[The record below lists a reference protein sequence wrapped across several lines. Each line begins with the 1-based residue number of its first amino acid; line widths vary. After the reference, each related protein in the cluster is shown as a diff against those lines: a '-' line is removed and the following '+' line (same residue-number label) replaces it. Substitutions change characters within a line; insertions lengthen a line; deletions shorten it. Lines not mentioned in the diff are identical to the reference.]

1 MTLRIK
7 KILMLSTALLLT
19 ASCVNAQYIRYTK
32 AYGKKY
38 VYLKDVAKYY
48 GMSLVKGR
56 KGCELRSRYSRI
68 IFTYNK
74 RSASLNGIKINFL
87 HAPFVS
93 KGEPM
98 LSEVD
103 FLSLLD
109 PMLRK
114 GALKRGKVKTI
125 MIDPGHGG
133 KDTGAIGTRYREK
146 NIVLEISRKLR
157 NLLKARGYRV
167 LMTRTGDTFPS
178 LHRRTNMCAKQKPDL
193 FISIHC
199 NAAGAKSARGIETYC
214 MTPSGAP
221 STADKKPSYK
231 TETGND
237 FDKNNIR
244 LALETQKHLL
254 KNTKANDR
262 GVKHA
267 RFFVLKN
274 ASCPGILVEAGFL
287 SNSYE
292 ERLLGSSAYQN
303 KIAKGLADAITSYTN
318 AVK

>member
-1 MTLRIK
+1 MVFRLQK
-7 KILMLSTALLLT
+7 LLISAVIFLV
-19 ASCVNAQYIRYTK
+19 AISLNAQYIRYTK

-48 GMSLVKGR
+48 GMNLVKGR
-56 KGCELRSRYSRI
+56 KGCEFRSRYSRI
-68 IFTYNK
+68 SFTYNK
-74 RSASLNGIKINFL
+74 RSANFNGVKINFL
-87 HAPFVS
+87 HVPFVN

-98 LSEVD
+98 LSKVD

-114 GALKRGKVKTI
+114 GALKHGQVRTI
-125 MIDPGHGG
+125 LIDPGHGG

-146 NIVLEISRKLR
+146 NIVLAISRKLR

-167 LMTRTGDTFPS
+167 HMTRTGDTFPS
-178 LHRRTNMCAKQKPDL
+178 LHQRTDICAKQKPDL

-199 NAAGAKSARGIETYC
+199 NAAGSKSAKGIETYC

-221 STADKKPSYK
+221 STSDKKPSYK
-231 TETGND
+231 TEKGNS
-237 FDKNNIR
+237 FDKNNVR
-244 LALETQKHLL
+244 LALEAQRHLL

-274 ASCPGILVEAGFL
+274 ASCPGILVETGFL

-292 ERLLGSSAYQN
+292 ERLLGTSAHQN
-303 KIAKGLADAITSYTN
+303 KIAKGLADAITAYTN